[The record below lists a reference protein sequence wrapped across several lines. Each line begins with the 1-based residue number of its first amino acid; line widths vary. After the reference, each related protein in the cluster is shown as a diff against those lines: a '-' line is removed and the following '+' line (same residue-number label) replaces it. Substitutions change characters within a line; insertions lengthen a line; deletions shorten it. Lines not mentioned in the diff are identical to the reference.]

1 MKGKT
6 HDINKKTA
14 LRPVRS
20 GLEFVGC
27 VIHDDHTILRKSTTL
42 RMKRRL
48 SQIERE
54 YNRGEITLEKAM
66 QTVAW
71 YRAMLKHVD
80 MDRFEQNLWGN
91 FVLTRGDLQE
101 AKQSSVYYVEE
112 PPR

>member
-1 MKGKT
+1 
-6 HDINKKTA
+6 
-14 LRPVRS
+14 
-20 GLEFVGC
+20 
-27 VIHDDHTILRKSTTL
+27 
-42 RMKRRL
+42 MKRRL

-66 QTVAW
+66 QTVAS

>member
-1 MKGKT
+1 
-6 HDINKKTA
+6 
-14 LRPVRS
+14 
-20 GLEFVGC
+20 
-27 VIHDDHTILRKSTTL
+27 
-42 RMKRRL
+42 MKRRL